1 MAVRLNARTARAGC
15 ARELY
20 QSSQILTRHSGARAK
35 PASPESIITVGGY
48 EADQVHVP
56 VSLSRA
62 QFMLTARARA
72 AAFPISQS
80 GPATPHRRDV
90 PTTDSCKYGIDRNL
104 AASATVR
111 PHLVKMLSRY
121 RDLSSACR
129 PTTERQYRGDLRG
142 DQPR

>member
-72 AAFPISQS
+72 YTNGDRAACDQL
-80 GPATPHRRDV
+80 ATRGKQRSHYALH
-90 PTTDSCKYGIDRNL
+90 SL
-104 AASATVR
+104 R
-111 PHLVKMLSRY
+111 P
-121 RDLSSACR
+121 SSAPGRRCR
-129 PTTERQYRGDLRG
+129 AAGVCNSAIRRMSANGM
-142 DQPR
+142 